1 MSIKN
6 DEKRQVRPCHPGEMI
21 REDFLPEY
29 GLSSKT
35 LAVALKVSQRTVSE
49 ILHERRPLT
58 PLMALRL
65 SRLFGNSPGF
75 WLNAQHTLDLWKAEK
90 KHKDDLEQI
99 QLISYTSESVPGLEA
114 QAG

>member
-29 GLSSKT
+29 GLSAKT
-35 LAVALKVSQRTVSE
+35 LAGALKVSRRAVSE
-49 ILHERRPLT
+49 ILRERRPIM
-58 PLMALRL
+58 PLMVLRL

-75 WLNAQHTLDLWKAEK
+75 WLNAQHTFDL
-90 KHKDDLEQI
+90 
-99 QLISYTSESVPGLEA
+99 
-114 QAG
+114 